1 MSVTIRQ
8 LAALVQ
14 GQVHGDSERVITAAQ
29 PITEAAA
36 GDVTFIENDKHLHF
50 LIGCKASAVVLPA
63 ALLSQLPSGPAT
75 ADAPTLVEVADPL
88 GAFIVLMRHFRGP
101 EQTQPRG
108 IDPRAHV
115 HPDARLGADVSVS
128 PFVSIGAGTLIGARC
143 CLHPNVVIGR
153 NCTLGD
159 DVILYPNVVLYD
171 NTVLGD
177 RVIVHAQAVLGAD
190 GFGYRSQDGRHV
202 KVPQFGS
209 VAIGDDVEIGAGT
222 TIDRG
227 TFITTRVGEGTKID
241 NQVQIGHNCQIGK
254 HNLIVS
260 QVGIAG
266 SCSTGDYVVMAG
278 QVGIA
283 DHLHIGDGAMIGAR
297 AGLHRD
303 VKPGERILGTP
314 GRPEAEAK
322 RILLSLEK
330 LPELIRDVRNLKA
343 QFTPQTEQPL
353 NKAS

>member
-14 GQVHGDSERVITAAQ
+14 GQVHGDSERVIVAAR
-29 PITEAAA
+29 PLTEAGA
-36 GDVTFIENDKHLHF
+36 GDVTFIESEKHAHF
-50 LIGCKASAVVLPA
+50 LHNCKASAIVLPPS
-63 ALLSQLPSGPAT
+63 LVVRRPEGPLP
-75 ADAPTLVEVADPL
+75 ADAPTFIEVKDPL
-88 GAFIVLMRHFRGP
+88 AAFIILMRHFRGP
-101 EQTQPRG
+101 EQVPATG
-108 IDPRAHV
+108 IDPRAEV
-115 HPDARLGADVSVS
+115 HPTAQLGPRVSVS
-128 PFVSIGAGTLIGARC
+128 PFACIGAGSVIGARC
-143 CLHPNVVIGR
+143 RIHAGAVIGR
-153 NCTLGD
+153 NCKLGD
-159 DVILYPNVVLYD
+159 DVILHPHAVLYD
-171 NTVLGD
+171 DTVLGH
-177 RVIVHAQAVLGAD
+177 RVIVHSHAVLGAD
-190 GFGYRSQDGRHV
+190 GFGYRLQDGSHV
-202 KVPQFGS
+202 KIPQFGS

-227 TFITTRVGEGTKID
+227 TFLITRIGAGTKLD

-266 SCSTGDYVVMAG
+266 SCSTGDYVIIAG
-278 QVGIA
+278 QVGIV

-303 VKPGERILGTP
+303 VKPGERILGAP

-330 LPELIRDVRNLKA
+330 LPELVRDVRQIKKHLGMQDDK
-343 QFTPQTEQPL
+343 PL
-353 NKAS
+353 SKAS